1 MIFLKDED
9 ATLTLGAKLAKNLPA
24 QACCIH
30 LIGDL
35 GAGKTTLVRGFL
47 RHLGYQG
54 NVKSPT
60 YTLVEQY
67 TLPDHMLYH
76 FDLYRL
82 VDPEE
87 LLYLGIEDY
96 FTENAITLIEW
107 PQQGGNWLPKPD
119 LEISLAYQQPSRTA
133 KLTPLTEIGIQL
145 SKNLH
150 N

>member
-9 ATLTLGAKLAKNLPA
+9 ATLTLGAELAKNLPA

-47 RHLGYQG
+47 RQLGYQG

-67 TLPDHMLYH
+67 ALPDHMLYH

-119 LEISLAYQQPSRTA
+119 LEISLAYQQHSRTA
-133 KLTPLTEIGIQL
+133 ILCPLTDIGIQL